1 LGYGEEKDNINID
14 GLKNKKK
21 VCGVVLFGS
30 EKEPLIGCFI
40 HADKPVSMQVG
51 RFRTS

>member
-14 GLKNKKK
+14 GLRNRKN

-30 EKEPLIGCFI
+30 EKEPLIGCFT
-40 HADKPVSMQVG
+40 HVNKPVSMQVG
-51 RFRTS
+51 RLRNS